1 MSAVVRVIAIS
12 LVVAGFF
19 STVHSRAA
27 QPTGQTSVSSATI
40 PVPVCPPND
49 PNGCHIDQW

>member
-1 MSAVVRVIAIS
+1 MSGIVRAGAIS
-12 LVVAGFF
+12 LVVVGLF
-19 STVHSRAA
+19 STFHSRVAP
-27 QPTGQTSVSSATI
+27 PTDSTSVSLASI